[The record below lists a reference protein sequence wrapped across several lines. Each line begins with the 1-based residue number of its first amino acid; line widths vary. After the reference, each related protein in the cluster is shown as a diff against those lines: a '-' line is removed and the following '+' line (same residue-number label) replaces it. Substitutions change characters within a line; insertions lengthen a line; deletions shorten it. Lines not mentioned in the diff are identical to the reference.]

1 MLAENRERSRF
12 QEVCNTMYEH
22 LVAGE
27 SFSQAMAKSEGFPG
41 YAVEMAATG
50 EQSGHLEQ
58 VMRNLEVY
66 YDEEDRMFNKL
77 RSSVGYPAALLVITG
92 VCGVL
97 ATIWKGLEAFRQ
109 LTGAE
114 KKENA
119 REGMFRWYLT
129 RILINECRNIQRRRM
144 REFPAETPPA
154 AAWDAPAD
162 YRELYAAIDALPEAL
177 RLPRIVKYI
186 QGASEREGAMAL
198 GIPVTTFKSRL
209 HRARRT
215 LRKKLDRE
223 VMFE

>member
-1 MLAENRERSRF
+1 
-12 QEVCNTMYEH
+12 
-22 LVAGE
+22 
-27 SFSQAMAKSEGFPG
+27 MA
-41 YAVEMAATG
+41 
-50 EQSGHLEQ
+50 
-58 VMRNLEVY
+58 
-66 YDEEDRMFNKL
+66 DRMEYERVAQEALPALYKIAMSIL
-77 RSSVGYPAALLVITG
+77 RQDADARDAVQQALL
-92 VCGVL
+92 
-97 ATIWKGLEAFRQ
+97 KGW
-109 LTGAE
+109 E

-162 YRELYAAIDALPEAL
+162 YRELYAAIDALPEEL
-177 RLPRIVKYI
+177 RLPLIVKYL
-186 QGASEREGAMAL
+186 QGASEKEGAMAL

-215 LRKKLDRE
+215 LRKTLDRE